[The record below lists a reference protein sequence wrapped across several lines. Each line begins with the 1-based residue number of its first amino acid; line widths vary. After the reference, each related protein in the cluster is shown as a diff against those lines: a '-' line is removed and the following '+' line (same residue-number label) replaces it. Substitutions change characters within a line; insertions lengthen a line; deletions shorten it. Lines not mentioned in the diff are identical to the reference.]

1 MDDKYY
7 VNETDFRFAECAF
20 YHMTED
26 KIITFDEYEKLRDRL
41 LDIYTPPVS
50 ELERGLSW
58 KTRKSLK

>member
-7 VNETDFRFAECAF
+7 ANETDFRFAEYVF

-26 KIITFDEYEKLRDRL
+26 KIITFYEYEKLSDRL

>member
-7 VNETDFRFAECAF
+7 AHETDFRFAECVF
-20 YHMTED
+20 YHMAED

>member
-1 MDDKYY
+1 MYNKYCSK
-7 VNETDFRFAECAF
+7 ETDFRFAECVF
-20 YHMTED
+20 YHMAED

>member
-1 MDDKYY
+1 MYNKYCA
-7 VNETDFRFAECAF
+7 NETDFRFAECVF
-20 YHMTED
+20 YHTAED

-41 LDIYTPPVS
+41 LDIYTSPVS

>member
-7 VNETDFRFAECAF
+7 ANETDFRFAECVF

>member
-7 VNETDFRFAECAF
+7 ANETDIRFAECVF
-20 YHMTED
+20 YHMAED

-58 KTRKSLK
+58 NTRKSLK

>member
-1 MDDKYY
+1 MDDKYCFK
-7 VNETDFRFAECAF
+7 ETNYRFSECVF
-20 YHMTED
+20 YHMALK
-26 KIITFDEYEKLRDRL
+26 KIITLDEYEKLRDRL

>member
-7 VNETDFRFAECAF
+7 ANETDFRFTECVF
-20 YHMTED
+20 YHMAED

-58 KTRKSLK
+58 NTRKSLK